1 MFRTNTPPMT
11 TDLIPREIIK
21 RVIHFQDPPR
31 VGLYFG
37 RFGVDDTVDVFDFHI
52 RDENNVD
59 PWGIQWTVHPDFP
72 SLGQVK
78 EHPVK
83 QVGDVA
89 KLSPPD
95 PRFYAEQVRQA
106 LANLTSE
113 QRRKYRFIA
122 TSSGIWEVSR
132 YLRGMAELMED
143 MVLNPEVVDAV
154 AGYCTDFW
162 VAFLQEIAPLREEID
177 AIWMFDDWGT
187 QTEIMIS
194 RQMWQ
199 RYFGPQ
205 YRRITDAAHE
215 LGMDF
220 WLHSCGRVTNLIED
234 FIAVGMDLIN
244 PYQSATCGYE
254 EVAERYAGRI
264 AFMTTVD
271 SQSTLTRGTPEQCTA
286 EAARLAKWAT
296 PHGGLIVGSY
306 SYDTPEEN
314 ERAVFRY
321 FTGTTP
327 EEFQAA

>member
-1 MFRTNTPPMT
+1 MSTSLT
-11 TDLIPREIIK
+11 PREIVK
-21 RVIHFQDPPR
+21 RTIHFQDPPR
-31 VGLYFG
+31 QALYFG
-37 RFGVDDTVDVFDFHI
+37 RFGADDTVDVFDFHI

-59 PWGIQWTVHPDFP
+59 PWGIQWTTHPDVP

-83 QVGDVA
+83 ALADVPN
-89 KLSPPD
+89 LTPPD
-95 PRFYAEQVRQA
+95 PKVYAEKLRQA
-106 LANLTSE
+106 LDNLTPE
-113 QRRKYRFIA
+113 QRRKYRFTA

-132 YLRGMAELMED
+132 YVRGMAELMED
-143 MVLNPEVVDAV
+143 MVLNPELVDAV
-154 AGYCTDFW
+154 VAFSADFW
-162 VAFLQEIAPLREEID
+162 VAFLEEIAPLAGEMD

-194 RQMWQ
+194 RKMWQ
-199 RYFGPQ
+199 RHFGPQ
-205 YRRITDAAHE
+205 YRRITDAAHA

-234 FIAVGMDLIN
+234 FIEVGMDLVN

-271 SQSTLTRGTPEQCTA
+271 SQATLTRGTPEQCAA
-286 EAARLAKWAT
+286 EAARLATWAT

-306 SYDTPEEN
+306 GYDIAEEN
-314 ERAVFRY
+314 ERAVFGY
-321 FTGTTP
+321 FTGMSP
-327 EEFQAA
+327 EEYKAVQTA